1 MKKGE
6 DWSLI
11 LFFFYNFSIKS
22 KKKKTKIFKEKEIK
36 ETKKK
41 MKNPSNSKLL
51 QEIMLWAKKN
61 NVQVTNDNIQDVSLK
76 FFYSL
81 PVEIQKEIHK

>member
-1 MKKGE
+1 
-6 DWSLI
+6 
-11 LFFFYNFSIKS
+11 
-22 KKKKTKIFKEKEIK
+22 
-36 ETKKK
+36 